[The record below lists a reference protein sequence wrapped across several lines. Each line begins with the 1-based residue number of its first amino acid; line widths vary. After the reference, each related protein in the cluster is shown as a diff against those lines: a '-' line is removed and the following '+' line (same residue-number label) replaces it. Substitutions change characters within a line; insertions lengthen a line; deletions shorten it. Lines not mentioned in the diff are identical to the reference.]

1 VHTMMKRLRFRACSQ
16 LAIGVADSG
25 VRSRNDSLPDAG
37 HGQGPISDGATLAR
51 SNSMRESARR
61 EAGLRETTR
70 SKRTTSA
77 RMLLA
82 LAGVLC
88 MSLPGFANDQ
98 VFEHI
103 YPLPAGGSFLLKN
116 VNGDVQV
123 DGWDRDEV
131 EVRAVKRAK
140 NDQRDLEQVKID
152 VESQPRQVAVH
163 TLYPRGEGVEVAVE
177 YHIHVPYRVLLG
189 NVETVNGCVLVR
201 GIDGGGE
208 LRSVNG
214 DVEVLDSS
222 GRFSAKTT
230 NGNLHLELRKVLDG
244 APMNLET
251 VNGSVVLGLPSN
263 ARANLKVLN
272 MNGDFY
278 SELPVTSALASPAA
292 RAFRA
297 KLGVGGG
304 EISVRTI
311 NGGIRLLREPP
322 PGV

>member
-1 VHTMMKRLRFRACSQ
+1 MKEQPKRAIAQ
-16 LAIGVADSG
+16 L
-25 VRSRNDSLPDAG
+25 
-37 HGQGPISDGATLAR
+37 
-51 SNSMRESARR
+51 
-61 EAGLRETTR
+61 
-70 SKRTTSA
+70 
-77 RMLLA
+77 LLA

-88 MSLPGFANDQ
+88 ISLPGFANDQ
-98 VFEHI
+98 IFEQI
-103 YPLPAGGSFLLKN
+103 YPLPAGGSFLLQN
-116 VNGDVQV
+116 VNGNVQV
-123 DGWDRDEV
+123 VGWDRDEV
-131 EVRAVKRAK
+131 EVRAVKTAK
-140 NDQRDLEQVKID
+140 NDQRDLGQVRID
-152 VESQPRQVAVH
+152 VESQPGQVTVH
-163 TLYPRGEGVEVAVE
+163 TRYPKGEGVEVAVE
-177 YHIHVPYRVLLG
+177 YHIHVPYRALLG

-201 GIDGGGE
+201 GVDGGGE

-230 NGNLHLELRKVLDG
+230 NGNLHFELRKVLDG

-263 ARANLKVLN
+263 TRANLKVLH

-278 SELPVTSALASPAA
+278 SELPVTSALASPAV

-304 EISVRTI
+304 EISLRTI
-311 NGGIRLLREPP
+311 NGGIRLLRVHP

>member
-1 VHTMMKRLRFRACSQ
+1 VHTIIERLRFRACSQ
-16 LAIGVADSG
+16 LATGVADSG
-25 VRSRNDSLPDAG
+25 VRSRYDSLPDAG
-37 HGQGPISDGATLAR
+37 HGQGPISDRATLAC
-51 SNSMRESARR
+51 SNSTRESARR
-61 EAGLRETTR
+61 EAGLRETAR

-88 MSLPGFANDQ
+88 ISLPGFANDQ

-103 YPLPAGGSFLLKN
+103 YPLPPGGSFLLKN
-116 VNGDVQV
+116 VNGDVRV

-131 EVRAVKRAK
+131 EVRAVKKAK
-140 NDQRDLEQVKID
+140 NDQSDLEQVKID

-163 TLYPRGEGVEVAVE
+163 TLYPKGEGVEVAVE

-214 DVEVLDSS
+214 DVEVLESS

-272 MNGDFY
+272 LNGDFY